1 MNQLTLDVTELG
13 LFSGMYESIWL
24 NSDMDIDSINEIA
37 EQLNINSEDIETRID
52 FSDYRKAIAE
62 IYCEQ
67 LQSELEDYEGIFE
80 IESVYSPSYYNFD
93 TDHVIINWN
102 STMPLEEMESRL
114 KELIEN
120 SEASDWSFEMTCW
133 DRQGLELYNN
143 SVRYLYEGIEVW
155 YSMDRAELDNE
166 LKGMQ

>member
-13 LFSGMYESIWL
+13 LFSGLYESLWL
-24 NSDMDIDSINEIA
+24 HSDIDIDSINEIA
-37 EQLNINSEDIETRID
+37 EQLNVNSEDIETQID

-67 LQSELEDYEGIFE
+67 LQNELEDYEGIFE
-80 IESVYSPSYYNFD
+80 IESVYSPLYYNFD

-120 SEASDWSFEMTCW
+120 SKVSDWSFEMTCW
-133 DRQGLELYNN
+133 DRQGLEAYSNLVKYI
-143 SVRYLYEGIEVW
+143 YKDMEVYW
-155 YSMDRAELDNE
+155 SMDKEELNRLINE
-166 LKGMQ
+166 

>member
-13 LFSGMYESIWL
+13 LFSGLYESLWL
-24 NSDMDIDSINEIA
+24 HSDMDIDSINEIA
-37 EQLNINSEDIETRID
+37 EQLNVNSEDIEARID

-67 LQSELEDYEGIFE
+67 LQNELEDYEGIFE
-80 IESVYSPSYYNFD
+80 IESVYSPLYYNFD
-93 TDHVIINWN
+93 TDHIIINWN

-114 KELIEN
+114 KELIESN
-120 SEASDWSFEMTCW
+120 KASDWSFEMTCW

-143 SVRYLYEGIEVW
+143 SVRYIYEGIEVW
-155 YSMDRAELDNE
+155 YGMDRAELDNE
-166 LKGMQ
+166 LKGM

>member
-13 LFSGMYESIWL
+13 LFSGMYGSVWL

-67 LQSELEDYEGIFE
+67 LQNELEDYEGIFE
-80 IESVYSPSYYNFD
+80 IESVYSPLYYNFD

-102 STMPLEEMESRL
+102 STMPLEEMESKL
-114 KELIEN
+114 EELIEN
-120 SEASDWSFEMTCW
+120 SEESNWSFETTCW
-133 DRQGLELYNN
+133 DRQGLEAYSNR
-143 SVRYLYEGIEVW
+143 VKYIYKGVEVW
-155 YSMDRAELDNE
+155 YGMDRTELDRLINE
-166 LKGMQ
+166 

>member
-1 MNQLTLDVTELG
+1 MNRLTLDVTELG
-13 LFSGMYESIWL
+13 LFSGLYESIWR

-37 EQLNINSEDIETRID
+37 EQLNVNSNDIETRMD

-67 LQSELEDYEGIFE
+67 LQNELEDYEGIFE
-80 IESVYSPSYYNFD
+80 IESVYSPLYYNFD
-93 TDHVIINWN
+93 TDHIIINWN

-120 SEASDWSFEMTCW
+120 SEVSNWSFEMTCW

-143 SVRYLYEGIEVW
+143 SVRYLYKGIEVW
-155 YSMDRAELDNE
+155 YGMDRAELDRLINE
-166 LKGMQ
+166 

>member
-13 LFSGMYESIWL
+13 LFSGLYESLWL
-24 NSDMDIDSINEIA
+24 HSDMDIDDINEIA
-37 EQLNINSEDIETRID
+37 EQLNVNSEDIEARID

-67 LQSELEDYEGIFE
+67 LQNELEDYEGIFE
-80 IESVYSPSYYNFD
+80 IESVYSPLYYNFD
-93 TDHVIINWN
+93 TDHIIINWN
-102 STMPLEEMESRL
+102 STMPLEEMESRF
-114 KELIEN
+114 KELIE
-120 SEASDWSFEMTCW
+120 SSKASDWSFEMTCW

-143 SVRYLYEGIEVW
+143 SVRYLYKGLEVW
-155 YSMDRAELDNE
+155 YGMDRAELDNE

>member
-13 LFSGMYESIWL
+13 LFSGLYESLWI
-24 NSDMDIDSINEIA
+24 NSDMDIDDINEIA
-37 EQLNINSEDIETRID
+37 EQLNVNSEDIETRID

-67 LQSELEDYEGIFE
+67 LQNELEDYEGIFE
-80 IESVYSPSYYNFD
+80 IESIYSPLYYNFD
-93 TDHVIINWN
+93 TDHIIINWN
-102 STMPLEEMESRL
+102 STMPLEEMKSRL
-114 KELIEN
+114 KELIDN
-120 SEASDWSFEMTCW
+120 SKASDWSFEMTCW

-143 SVRYLYEGIEVW
+143 SVRYIYKDIEVW
-155 YSMDRAELDNE
+155 YGMDRTELDNE

>member
-13 LFSGMYESIWL
+13 LFSGLYESLWL
-24 NSDMDIDSINEIA
+24 HSDIDIDSINEIA
-37 EQLNINSEDIETRID
+37 EQLNVNSEDIETRID

-67 LQSELEDYEGIFE
+67 LQNELEDYEGVFE
-80 IESVYSPSYYNFD
+80 VESVYSPLYYNFD
-93 TDHVIINWN
+93 TDHIIINWN

-114 KELIEN
+114 KELIE
-120 SEASDWSFEMTCW
+120 SSKASDWSFEMTCW

-143 SVRYLYEGIEVW
+143 SVRYLYKGIEVW